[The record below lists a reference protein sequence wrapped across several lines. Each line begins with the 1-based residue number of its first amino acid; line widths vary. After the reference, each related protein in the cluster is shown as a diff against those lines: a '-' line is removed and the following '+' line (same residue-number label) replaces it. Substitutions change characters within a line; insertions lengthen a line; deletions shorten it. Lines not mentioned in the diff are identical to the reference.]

1 MNPLFAGGFL
11 NDAAFSPDGRFIL
24 QAEGWPSFAARLL
37 DARTGEELR
46 VFAHGWEVTSVAFDP
61 TGTLILTGAEFVR
74 LWSIAD
80 IAARLESQRKPNGLE
95 LRWNLGALQQ
105 SAHVNGPW
113 QEVTNAVS
121 PRLVLINEASG
132 FFRTKVPLE

>member
-1 MNPLFAGGFL
+1 
-11 NDAAFSPDGRFIL
+11 FIL
-24 QAEGWPSFAARLL
+24 QAEGWPSFSARLW

-46 VFAHGWEVTSVAFDP
+46 VFAGPAWEVTAVAFDS
-61 TGTLILTGAEFVR
+61 TGTSILTGADVVR

-80 IAARLESQRKPNGLE
+80 IAARLETERKPNGLE
-95 LRWNLGALQQ
+95 LRWSVGTLQQ

-113 QEVTNAVS
+113 VEVTNAVS
-121 PRLVLINEASG
+121 PWLVPVNQPAA